1 MFLPLGL
8 VLRHGVLPVCSA
20 FLLLAAWA
28 SVAPAKDLAPS
39 FEITGRGHYDQYI
52 RTILCN
58 AVLEAEQAAGAVDKQ
73 DSAQAKGIDYTLN
86 FARFLLESGNVVDGN
101 GTIRTTDILADDLL
115 AGHDY
120 WHAQAQG
127 PKGPS
132 DMVARC
138 IAEFGH
144 DWE

>member
-1 MFLPLGL
+1 MSLSVGI
-8 VLRHGVLPVCSA
+8 VLRHGALSVCSA
-20 FLLLAAWA
+20 FLLSTAWMTA
-28 SVAPAKDLAPS
+28 TSAEDLAPS
-39 FEITGRGHYDQYI
+39 FETTGRGHYDQYI

-58 AVLEAEQAAGAVDKQ
+58 AVLKAEQTAGVADERDGAVK
-73 DSAQAKGIDYTLN
+73 KGVDYTLN

-101 GTIRTTDILADDLL
+101 GAIRTTDILEDDLR

-127 PKGPS
+127 HKGPS
-132 DMVARC
+132 DMVAHC
-138 IAEFGH
+138 VVEFGH